1 MDENTWDRNAPSVV
15 FMELEV
21 DFAMDLLMQKM
32 LLVFAMLDFRE
43 RVKDGDVA
51 RIGIC

>member
-1 MDENTWDRNAPSVV
+1 MDENVWERNAPSVI

-21 DFAMDLLMQKM
+21 DFTMELLRQEM

-43 RVKDGDVA
+43 WVKDGDVA